1 MFMKVLKI
9 IGNFCVDVF
18 GFLVGLF
25 LLIIALL
32 SVWCFMLTQ
41 KK

>member
-9 IGNFCVDVF
+9 VGNFCVDIF
-18 GFLVGLF
+18 GFFAGTF

-32 SVWCFMLTQ
+32 SMWCFIITQ